1 MWTNELEGR
10 ALTIGIT
17 LTCGVAFMLFG
28 FDQGVFG
35 GILGNAQ
42 FIATFNNPTPTIQG
56 QIVSTYDIGCIL
68 GALLT
73 IFIGDR
79 LGRKKTI
86 MLACLFVIIG
96 GALQASS
103 FSLAQMII
111 ARVIAGLGIGMES
124 AAIPMWQSET
134 CKPQHRGKLV
144 ALQLVLVI
152 GGIVLTEWINLG
164 FSYISDKPISWRIPL
179 FMQCVFA
186 VLAILMVYCMPE
198 SPRWLCLKERNDE
211 AQIVIAR
218 LMAKPADSDEVIESL
233 QLIIATVD
241 HEKELERVGWGEIF
255 SNGEQQTFRRIC
267 LGAGCSVFQQMGGI
281 NVVVYYLPVILTKS
295 FGFSNQLALIL
306 TAVDFIS
313 LMFWGSIVMLAI
325 DRWGRKKLML
335 LGAFG
340 MGCSFTVA
348 VIGLALETKASY
360 AVAVT
365 GIFVYNVFFGISFL
379 SIPFSYPSEINSQRH
394 RNLGASIA
402 MMTQWL
408 FVYVIVLIAPI
419 GIANIGWRFYII
431 FAVLNF
437 AWLPLIWY
445 FYIETAGLSLEEIDK
460 LFEIHYKGGKC
471 MTWKEATRL
480 AKEHIALAKIQIHEK
495 TMHAHNVD
503 VEHVEFSEKN
513 VSVIA

>member
-1 MWTNELEGR
+1 MWITKLEGR
-10 ALTIGIT
+10 SLTIGIT
-17 LTCGVAFMLFG
+17 LTCGVAFTLFG

-42 FIATFNNPTPTIQG
+42 FMSTFNNPTPTIQG

-73 IFIGDR
+73 IFIGDY

-111 ARVIAGLGIGMES
+111 ARIIGGLGIGMES

-134 CKPQHRGKLV
+134 CKPEHRGKLI

-164 FSYISDKPISWRIPL
+164 FSYISDQPVSWRFPL
-179 FMQCVFA
+179 ALQCVFA
-186 VLAILMVYCMPE
+186 ILAILLVLCMPE

-211 AQIVIAR
+211 AQVIIAR
-218 LMAKPADSDEVIESL
+218 LMAQPVDSEEVVESL
-233 QLIIATVD
+233 QLIMATVA
-241 HEKELERVGWGEIF
+241 HEKELEDVTWREIF

-267 LGAGCSVFQQMGGI
+267 LGAGCSIFQQMGGI
-281 NVVVYYLPVILTKS
+281 NVVVYYLPVILTHS
-295 FGFSNQLALIL
+295 FGFSNQMALIL

-313 LMFWGSIVMLAI
+313 LMFWGSVVMLAI

-365 GIFVYNVFFGISFL
+365 GIFVYNAFFVSLFL
-379 SIPFSYPSEINSQRH
+379 
-394 RNLGASIA
+394 L
-402 MMTQWL
+402 
-408 FVYVIVLIAPI
+408 
-419 GIANIGWRFYII
+419 
-431 FAVLNF
+431 
-437 AWLPLIWY
+437 LPMHQLVSH
-445 FYIETAGLSLEEIDK
+445 SL
-460 LFEIHYKGGKC
+460 
-471 MTWKEATRL
+471 
-480 AKEHIALAKIQIHEK
+480 
-495 TMHAHNVD
+495 
-503 VEHVEFSEKN
+503 N
-513 VSVIA
+513 VSNYFTGDIFLVNSIQLPFRDQFSTSSKLGSFRCHDDTMALCLRNCSYHTSWYVLCFL